1 MDDKLITRRKFL
13 LGREIGEQLCRGK
26 PFVTC
31 TTQRQLGI
39 FHWAHKLISKID
51 MGDGQL
57 AKETMFS
64 VTLQDVPISII

>member
-1 MDDKLITRRKFL
+1 MDDKLITRMKLL

-26 PFVTC
+26 PFV

>member
-1 MDDKLITRRKFL
+1 MDDKLITRRKL

-26 PFVTC
+26 PFVT
-31 TTQRQLGI
+31 TQRQLGI
-39 FHWAHKLISKID
+39 FHWAHKLIFKID

-64 VTLQDVPISII
+64 IPLQDVPISII